1 LIFTKYKKL
10 IENFIQIDN
19 DKIQSSV
26 VIVGCA
32 RNIAS
37 KLDKTIEIIKMIK
50 NCFIDYQIIIYENDS
65 TDDTLDKLNKWS
77 KEDNKVEIITE
88 KNVPGLRT
96 QRLSHAR
103 NTLMKK
109 ALTHNSE
116 FIVSMD
122 LDLVNHNLTKESFM
136 SSFLTDI
143 DWAAIFAN
151 QSEKY
156 YDLWALRSIDNWLN
170 FDCIKCLHKTK
181 DDDYCR
187 GSRIKKINS
196 NEKPIEVLSAF
207 GGLGIYKTKYLKN
220 AESQSRK

>member
-1 LIFTKYKKL
+1 
-10 IENFIQIDN
+10 
-19 DKIQSSV
+19 
-26 VIVGCA
+26 
-32 RNIAS
+32 
-37 KLDKTIEIIKMIK
+37 
-50 NCFIDYQIIIYENDS
+50 
-65 TDDTLDKLNKWS
+65 
-77 KEDNKVEIITE
+77 
-88 KNVPGLRT
+88 
-96 QRLSHAR
+96 
-103 NTLMKK
+103 
-109 ALTHNSE
+109 
-116 FIVSMD
+116 
-122 LDLVNHNLTKESFM
+122 M

-220 AESQSRK
+220 AEYYGGHDNDEECEHVKFHEYIRMNKGKLYINPAMINSNGWAN